1 MGRSLSETSVFIM
14 ERGHPGVVLKQWHL
28 HIFCIVF
35 VIFVAWEPHFLEQG
49 SSPLLQLPE
58 CHT

>member
-1 MGRSLSETSVFIM
+1 MGHSLPETSVFIM
-14 ERGHPGVVLKQWHL
+14 ERERPGAVLKQRHL

-35 VIFVAWEPHFLEQG
+35 VICVAWEPHFLEQG